1 MLAIVDYDAGNLRS
15 VQRACLRV
23 GLEAEITA
31 DPDVVAK
38 ADKVIF
44 PGVGSAESAVSTLQT
59 RGLDQAIVEFFNSGR
74 PILGICLG
82 LQIALEFTEE
92 GDKQCLG
99 IVPGACE
106 RFSFAEKSLKVPHIG
121 WNELEVVGKHPM
133 LASINDGDEF
143 YFVHS
148 YFAHPTTNDHVLGQT
163 TYGDKTFASV
173 IGKDNFFATQFHLE
187 KSGEIGLRLLSGFS
201 DWQGD

>member
-15 VQRACLRV
+15 VQRACYRV
-23 GLEAEITA
+23 GIKAEITA

-44 PGVGSAESAVSTLQT
+44 PGVGSAESAVSMLKT
-59 RGLDQAIVEFFNSGR
+59 RGLDQAIVEFFNAGK

-92 GDKQCLG
+92 GNENCLG
-99 IVPGACE
+99 IIPGVCE
-106 RFSFAEKSLKVPHIG
+106 RFSFAEKSLKIPHIG
-121 WNELEVVGKHPM
+121 WNELEIVSEHSM
-133 LASINDGDEF
+133 LKSIDDGDEF

-148 YFAHPTTNDHVLGQT
+148 YYAHPLTDDCVLGRT
-163 TYGDKTFASV
+163 TYGETTFASV

-187 KSGEIGLRLLSGFS
+187 KSGEIGLRLLARFVT
-201 DWQGD
+201 WQGD

>member
-15 VQRACLRV
+15 VQRACHRV

-44 PGVGSAESAVSTLQT
+44 PGVGSAESAISTLKT
-59 RGLDQAIVEFFNSGR
+59 RGLDQAIVEFFDAGK

-92 GDKQCLG
+92 GNENCLG
-99 IVPGACE
+99 IVPGVCE
-106 RFSFAEKSLKVPHIG
+106 RFSFAEKSLRPIIILSLP
-121 WNELEVVGKHPM
+121 NELK
-133 LASINDGDEF
+133 
-143 YFVHS
+143 
-148 YFAHPTTNDHVLGQT
+148 
-163 TYGDKTFASV
+163 DKP
-173 IGKDNFFATQFHLE
+173 FFGSLICVKE
-187 KSGEIGLRLLSGFS
+187 
-201 DWQGD
+201 

>member
-15 VQRACLRV
+15 VQRACHRV

-44 PGVGSAESAVSTLQT
+44 PGVGSAESAVSTLKT
-59 RGLDQAIVEFFNSGR
+59 RGLDQAIVEFFDAGK

-92 GDKQCLG
+92 GNENCLG
-99 IVPGACE
+99 IVPGVCE
-106 RFSFAEKSLKVPHIG
+106 RFSFAE
-121 WNELEVVGKHPM
+121 
-133 LASINDGDEF
+133 
-143 YFVHS
+143 
-148 YFAHPTTNDHVLGQT
+148 
-163 TYGDKTFASV
+163 
-173 IGKDNFFATQFHLE
+173 
-187 KSGEIGLRLLSGFS
+187 
-201 DWQGD
+201 

>member
-15 VQRACLRV
+15 VQRACYRV
-23 GLEAEITA
+23 GIKAEITA

-44 PGVGSAESAVSTLQT
+44 PGVGSAESAVSTLKT
-59 RGLDQAIVEFFNSGR
+59 RGLDQAIVEFFNAGK

-92 GDKQCLG
+92 GNENCLG
-99 IVPGACE
+99 IIPGVCE
-106 RFSFAEKSLKVPHIG
+106 RFSSAEKSLKIPHIG
-121 WNELEVVGKHPM
+121 WNELEIVSEHSM
-133 LASINDGDEF
+133 LKSINDGDEF

-148 YFAHPTTNDHVLGQT
+148 YYAHPVTDDYVLGRT
-163 TYGDKTFASV
+163 TYGETTFASV

-187 KSGEIGLRLLSGFS
+187 KSGEIGLRLLARFVT
-201 DWQGD
+201 WQGD

>member
-15 VQRACLRV
+15 VQRACYRV
-23 GLEAEITA
+23 GIKAEITA

-44 PGVGSAESAVSTLQT
+44 PGVGSAESAVSMLKT
-59 RGLDQAIVEFFNSGR
+59 RGLDQAIVEFFNAGK

-92 GDKQCLG
+92 GNENCLG
-99 IVPGACE
+99 IIPGVCE
-106 RFSFAEKSLKVPHIG
+106 RFSFAEKSLKIPHIG
-121 WNELEVVGKHPM
+121 LNELEIVSEHSM
-133 LASINDGDEF
+133 LKSIDDGDEF

-148 YFAHPTTNDHVLGQT
+148 YYAHPLTDDCVLGRT
-163 TYGDKTFASV
+163 TYGETTFASV

-187 KSGEIGLRLLSGFS
+187 KSGEIGLRLLARFVT
-201 DWQGD
+201 WQGD